1 MFLWQRLQ
9 DMNYALPKTDFSLDG
24 RREISVH
31 PNPTAQWAQ
40 AALQGITYILYKHYP
55 FENLTLL
62 SAWVLFCA
70 NCENL
75 RQKTTNNLQNPWNQ
89 SPSNSEGATE
99 TIRKQEQFGFSL
111 SLFLSTFPPCA
122 HHHSSW
128 LLLLQNTNLWG
139 SRGRK
144 TVGLFPKWI
153 TICWIKAADAVF

>member
-31 PNPTAQWAQ
+31 PNPAQWAQ
-40 AALQGITYILYKHYP
+40 AALKGITYILYKHYP
-55 FENLTLL
+55 FGNLTLL
-62 SAWVLFCA
+62 FAWVLFCA
-70 NCENL
+70 NFENL
-75 RQKTTNNLQNPWNQ
+75 RQNTTNNLRNPWKQ

-99 TIRKQEQFGFSL
+99 TIRKQEQSGFSL
-111 SLFLSTFPPCA
+111 PLFLSTFPPCA

-144 TVGLFPKWI
+144 IVGFFSQMDHHLLD
-153 TICWIKAADAVF
+153 KAADVVF